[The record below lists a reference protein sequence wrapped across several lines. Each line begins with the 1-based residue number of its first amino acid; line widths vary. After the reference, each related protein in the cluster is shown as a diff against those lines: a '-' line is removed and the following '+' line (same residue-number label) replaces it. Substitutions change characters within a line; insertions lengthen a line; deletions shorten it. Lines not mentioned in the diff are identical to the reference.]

1 MTHQINGKRVLI
13 LGGMGFIGS
22 NLAIRLVELGAE
34 VTLVDSMLPQY
45 GGNLANIEPIQE
57 RCRINYA
64 DIRDPHTMNYLV
76 QGVDIIYSLAGQTSH
91 VESMT
96 DPFTDLDINC
106 RSQLSLLESCRK
118 VNPTVTIVYGSTRQL
133 YGRPQYLPVDELH
146 PIEPVDVNGIN
157 KLAAEKYFTL
167 YSQVY
172 GMKCISLRLTNTYG
186 PRQHLRG
193 NKQGFV
199 GIFIRMAISGET
211 IKIFGDGQQRRDF
224 NYIDDVVEAILLA
237 STTPNLDG
245 QLFNLGAREHYSLLE
260 FVKLLQQHCDF
271 NYEIV
276 PFPPEH
282 KVIDIGDYYSDFSR
296 FHHATQWEPQVT
308 LEEGLARTVDYFKT
322 RTTLYWDAK

>member
-45 GGNLANIEPIQE
+45 GGNLANIEPIQG

-224 NYIDDVVEAILLA
+224 NYIDDVVEAMLLA

-245 QLFNLGAREHYSLLE
+245 QLFNLGAREHYSLLA
-260 FVKLLQQHCDF
+260 FVQLLQRHCDF
-271 NYEIV
+271 DYEIV

-282 KVIDIGDYYSDFSR
+282 KVIDIGDYYSDFTR
-296 FHHATQWEPQVT
+296 FHDATHWEPHVT

>member
-1 MTHQINGKRVLI
+1 MTQQVNGKRVLI

-22 NLAIRLVELGAE
+22 NLAIRLVELGAD

-45 GGNLANIEPIQE
+45 GGNLANIAPIHG
-57 RCRINYA
+57 RCHINYA
-64 DIRDPHTMNYLV
+64 DIRDPHTMHYLV
-76 QGVDIIYSLAGQTSH
+76 QGVDLIYSLAGQTSH

-133 YGRPQYLPVDELH
+133 YGRPRYLPVDELH

-172 GMKCISLRLTNTYG
+172 GMNCVSLRLTNTYG

-224 NYIDDVVEAILLA
+224 NYIDDVVEALLRA
-237 STTPNLDG
+237 STTPNLAG
-245 QLFNLGAREHYSLLE
+245 QLFNLGARQHYSLLE
-260 FVKLLQQHCDF
+260 FVTLLQHHCDF
-271 NYEIV
+271 SYEIV

-282 KVIDIGDYYSDFSR
+282 QVIDIGDYYGDFTR
-296 FHHATQWEPQVT
+296 FHAATAWEPQVT
-308 LEEGLARTVDYFKT
+308 LEDGLARTVEYFKT